1 MQPITRRSL
10 CCAAL
15 FAPLASALAQDFPSR
30 PIKWVVPYLAGTSP
44 DLTVRIVGEA
54 MAAILKQ
61 PVVVENRPGA
71 AGNLGAQQAARA
83 AADGY
88 TWVYSGSPMAAGMV
102 LYRKPGYD
110 MLKDF
115 QHLGRIGISELT
127 VISHPDSG
135 MKTAQDLMDRARKNP
150 GKLSFASGGIGSP
163 AHLGAELMLNTAGA
177 QAVHVPYKGASE
189 SVNAVIGKQ
198 VDFALTVTSVSL
210 PHVNAGRL
218 AALAV
223 SSPTRNPLLPKVPTL
238 TESGVAV
245 KLVSFGGLSV
255 PAGTPVPAAKRIAD
269 ALNAALAR
277 PEVREKLESLGGQL
291 APSTQQE
298 FTDALKAELALTERM
313 VQLAGLE
320 PQ

>member
-1 MQPITRRSL
+1 MPRLTRRHL

-15 FAPLASALAQDFPSR
+15 LLPVAGAMAQDFPSR
-30 PIKWVVPYLAGTSP
+30 PIKWVVPYLAGTAP

-54 MAAILKQ
+54 MAVVLNQ

-83 AADGY
+83 PADGY

-115 QHLGRIGISELT
+115 THLGRIGISDLT
-127 VISHPDSG
+127 LVTHPDSG
-135 MKTAQDLMDRARKNP
+135 MKTVQDLVERARRNP
-150 GKLSFASGGIGSP
+150 GKLSYASGGIGSP
-163 AHLGAELMLNTAGA
+163 AHLSAELLLSTAGV

-198 VDFALTVTSVSL
+198 VEFALTVTSVSL
-210 PHVNAGRL
+210 PHITAGKL
-218 AALAV
+218 VALAV
-223 SSPTRNPLLPKVPTL
+223 TGAVRNPLQPKVPTL

-255 PAGTPVPAAKRIAD
+255 PAGTPAAVARRIAE
-269 ALNAALAR
+269 ALNTALAR
-277 PEVREKLESLGGQL
+277 SEVREKLESLGGQV
-291 APSTQQE
+291 APSTPQE
-298 FTDALKAELALTERM
+298 FTDALRAELALTERM
-313 VQLAGLE
+313 VQVAGLE

>member
-1 MQPITRRSL
+1 MHRFTRRSL
-10 CCAAL
+10 CCAVL
-15 FAPLASALAQDFPSR
+15 LAPLAGALAQDFPSR
-30 PIKWVVPYLAGTSP
+30 PIKWVVPYLPGTSP

-83 AADGY
+83 PADGY

-115 QHLGRIGISELT
+115 VHLGRIGVSELT
-127 VISHPDSG
+127 VITHPDSG
-135 MKTAQDLMDRARKNP
+135 MKSVQDLVERARKNP
-150 GKLSFASGGIGSP
+150 GKLSYASGGIGSP
-163 AHLGAELMLNTAGA
+163 AHMGAELLLNTTGV

-189 SVNAVIGKQ
+189 SVNAVVGKQ

-210 PHVNAGRL
+210 PHVNSGKL
-218 AALAV
+218 VPLAV
-223 SSPTRNPLLPKVPTL
+223 TSPARNPLQPKVPTL
-238 TESGVAV
+238 VESGVPV

-255 PAGTPVPAAKRIAD
+255 PVGTPAPVARRIAD
-269 ALNAALAR
+269 ALTAALAR
-277 PEVREKLESLGGQL
+277 PEVREKLEALGGQV
-291 APSTQQE
+291 APSTPQE
-298 FTDALKAELALTERM
+298 FTEALKAELTLTERM

>member
-127 VISHPDSG
+127 VIAHPDSG